1 MQNYITNAGGYL
13 TNPDATSDCQFCS
26 VRTTDQFLGPSF
38 NIAYS
43 HHWRNLGF
51 LMAFILFNV
60 SVPHILVVVEQIE
73 KYIIVG
79 RLPLYLHIYIPHP
92 HKQPP
97 SLAEETIH
105 SQKCLERNGNE
116 QLSRYFFVNNEVSCF
131 SVRGKKERH
140 RASVY
145 VMYRP
150 TSDICNNMED

>member
-13 TNPDATSDCQFCS
+13 TNPDATSGCQFCS

-38 NIAYS
+38 NIVYS

-73 KYIIVG
+73 KYVVG

-92 HKQPP
+92 HKRPP
-97 SLAEETIH
+97 CLAEETIH
-105 SQKCLERNGNE
+105 SQKCLEMNSVTKMRSCPDMFL
-116 QLSRYFFVNNEVSCF
+116 QIMRFRHFRVSLCEA
-131 SVRGKKERH
+131 RRKGTEH
-140 RASVY
+140 QC
-145 VMYRP
+145 MP
-150 TSDICNNMED
+150 HET